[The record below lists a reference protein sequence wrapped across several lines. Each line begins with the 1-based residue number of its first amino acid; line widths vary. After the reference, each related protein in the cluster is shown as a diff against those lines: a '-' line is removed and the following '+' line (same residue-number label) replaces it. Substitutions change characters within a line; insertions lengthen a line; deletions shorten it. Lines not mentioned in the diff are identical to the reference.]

1 MTVYEK
7 FSNSAS
13 FILASG
19 AENPAVSEAVDS
31 VSNWWQD
38 PTTRE
43 NLIERPLKIALILAI
58 AFVVHFVVARLI
70 TRAADRG
77 IHRPGGT
84 LGLRRS
90 VTEQDT
96 PQARAQEERRQARI
110 RTLSNVGRSAAA
122 IVIWV
127 WAALAVLSEIGVN
140 VAPLIASA
148 GVLGVAIGFGAQ
160 SLVKDFLSGI
170 FMLLENQYGVGDTI
184 SVNGVEGTG
193 EEMTLRVTTLRD
205 IDGVLWYIRNGDI
218 NQIGNQ
224 SDTYSVARLEIPVSL
239 TAEPKRAAEVI
250 EESSREAA
258 NASAIR
264 ASVISEPELLGV
276 SNFATDHMTYRVTV
290 NTMPGDQWSVARSM
304 YEDILQALQDAGIM
318 LPGTQPVVIKYHP
331 DNRRTD
337 NGDKELANHGHFP
350 SGSTQR

>member
-1 MTVYEK
+1 M
-7 FSNSAS
+7 
-13 FILASG
+13 
-19 AENPAVSEAVDS
+19 
-31 VSNWWQD
+31 
-38 PTTRE
+38 
-43 NLIERPLKIALILAI
+43 
-58 AFVVHFVVARLI
+58 VARLI

-184 SVNGVEGTG
+184 SVNGVEGTV